1 MKKLLPICGA
11 MFALGAGM
19 FVAYKC
25 MMGKTNNCMTKDC
38 TKDNCSCED

>member
-11 MFALGAGM
+11 MIALGAGA

-25 MMGKTNNCMTKDC
+25 MMGKTCNCMS
-38 TKDNCSCED
+38 KDNMQDDCSQKN